1 MQKSAHEPADMK
13 QSLGMLCPGACAS
26 LVCVAAIR
34 SKEGLAKYDSSLAA
48 AAAEGAETM

>member
-13 QSLGMLCPGACAS
+13 QSLGTLRLDAT
-26 LVCVAAIR
+26 LVCVPAIR

-48 AAAEGAETM
+48 AAEGAETM